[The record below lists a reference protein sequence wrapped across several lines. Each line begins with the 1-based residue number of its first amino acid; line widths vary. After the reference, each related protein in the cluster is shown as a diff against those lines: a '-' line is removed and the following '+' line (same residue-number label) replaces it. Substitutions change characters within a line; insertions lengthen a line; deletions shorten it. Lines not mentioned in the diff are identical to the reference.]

1 MGGHGLIAACA
12 SGCAASAD
20 LDGFESMW
28 VRQALPC
35 PTLKANFQY
44 VRRKYV
50 VELVLVLPPRDAS
63 ALTGPLRVSWGEAAN
78 SEDGAYVQ
86 EEVLTLT
93 NEHMQMHELI
103 VDARRRR
110 GGKRR
115 KSGGGDMKEEAMVE
129 EAYNETAAVPLLWL
143 RVDPSLEWACR
154 VAWSGRP
161 REPLWSGMPEGMVRD
176 QLQLDRCVASQL
188 DAVAAL
194 TTFPTLTAINTLEVA
209 LRDDEVFYRVRAAA
223 AAALCAL
230 VAPATNYEALH
241 RLIKYAR
248 ERLYDNG
255 AVRPN
260 DFTDLGEYFRDQSG
274 DRGDRRR
281 ADGGGD
287 DAAEVARSV
296 ARAVGRE
303 LQRGQRV

>member
-1 MGGHGLIAACA
+1 MWLSSWDDAWLLLAVEGKLEHDYVKDAFGANEAKAALHTRRRALLAAAPVALVPNAARKGRAELDEWGGCVHPEQLLSSPNRALKAAFVLHSLEAQCTSSGGERGTVAFAKAMGSLLVLPPAHLERRIVGGHGLIAACA

-93 NEHMQMHELI
+93 NEHMQMHELT

-161 REPLWSGMPEGMVRD
+161 REPL
-176 QLQLDRCVASQL
+176 
-188 DAVAAL
+188 
-194 TTFPTLTAINTLEVA
+194 
-209 LRDDEVFYRVRAAA
+209 
-223 AAALCAL
+223 
-230 VAPATNYEALH
+230 
-241 RLIKYAR
+241 
-248 ERLYDNG
+248 
-255 AVRPN
+255 
-260 DFTDLGEYFRDQSG
+260 
-274 DRGDRRR
+274 
-281 ADGGGD
+281 
-287 DAAEVARSV
+287 
-296 ARAVGRE
+296 
-303 LQRGQRV
+303 

>member
-1 MGGHGLIAACA
+1 MLHSLEAQCTSSGGERGTVAFAKAMGSLLVLPPAHLERRIVGGHGLIAACA

-63 ALTGPLRVSWGEAAN
+63 ALTGPLRVSWGEVAN

-93 NEHMQMHELI
+93 NEHMQMHDLT

-176 QLQLDRCVASQL
+176 QLQLGRVASQL

-194 TTFPTLTAINTLEVA
+194 GLP
-209 LRDDEVFYRVRAAA
+209 R
-223 AAALCAL
+223 
-230 VAPATNYEALH
+230 
-241 RLIKYAR
+241 
-248 ERLYDNG
+248 
-255 AVRPN
+255 
-260 DFTDLGEYFRDQSG
+260 
-274 DRGDRRR
+274 
-281 ADGGGD
+281 
-287 DAAEVARSV
+287 
-296 ARAVGRE
+296 
-303 LQRGQRV
+303 